1 MAHPNED
8 LVRRGY
14 EAFSNGDMETL
25 SQIQATDVVHIS
37 PGNNQ
42 LSGEYKGQEEVFG
55 YYGKLAEVTDGTFKV
70 ELESVRAE
78 GDDKVIARHRNLAQ
92 RGDKSLNTMETLT
105 FTILNGKM
113 ISLVEVPDD
122 QAAMDDFFG

>member
-14 EAFSNGDMETL
+14 EAFAKGDMNTL
-25 SQIQATDVVHIS
+25 SQIMTPDVVQTS

-42 LSGEYKGQEEVFG
+42 LSGEYKGQDEVFG
-55 YYGKLAEVTDGTFKV
+55 YYGKLAEVSNGTFKA

-78 GDDKVIARHRNLAQ
+78 GDDKAVARHRNLGQ
-92 RGDKSLNTMETLT
+92 RGDKSMNTMMTLT
-105 FTILNGKM
+105 FTIRDGKVT
-113 ISLVEVPDD
+113 SLAEAPDD
-122 QAAMDDFFG
+122 QAAVDDFLG